1 MSRAGRCV
9 AALLLL
15 AAGCG
20 PVRPPAAA
28 PSGPSALWP
37 APAADPVPAPRD
49 LVLVVPGAGGS
60 QRDLSIA
67 VTATEARPAT
77 AGFQV
82 RAWLQ
87 QRDLQPSQIARQR
100 RAVTDLMHWE
110 VDGDGARIRLRAV
123 VQSPEQARQPAVTER
138 LVVEADLD
146 PAAGPPT
153 GITRIHSQPPWR
165 RTDLPLP
172 GRLAAGPAT
181 VAHEIQSGSGPVQ
194 RHERVVT
201 AWLSREPQ
209 AVPGG
214 PWSRSGDGRIAI
226 GMDGTIEAV
235 LADRPTDAGEGPHA
249 RRLLAAPVPGRFAGI
264 ALDYEG
270 PAAVP
275 VPVRLVVHLRSGGR
289 WSAAS
294 VPLAAGARRVWLPA
308 SAFSDGSAVLRDL
321 DGVGIGLTSGHGAG
335 LVRMRIV
342 AIEPWRAVP
351 AAPAELTVA
360 ADPAT
365 TRVRNGVATIGPG
378 LFGVHA
384 VGPTP
389 AASAAALRGLG
400 IGSVR
405 VIEHT
410 GFAPLTGPPG
420 RDGARS
426 TVDAVGC
433 DPADTVDCWAHGLLS
448 FPPWGSGTTAFIAR
462 MRAFGESVGRHG
474 PAAGV
479 TRWEVFNEP
488 FMWAR
493 HINLPDG
500 RLRDPTQHGYLP
512 MGLSAQVY
520 IDSFRAAADG
530 ARGSG
535 IRLGGPSSAELAAD
549 DWRHLEGFVLPI
561 VRGAGDDLAFVAE
574 HHYQGDPRAFA
585 AQFAVLQA
593 AVAPFRRTPLEVWN
607 TECNDL
613 EDRPGRLDTPEQVE
627 RAQVLARRRA
637 WYHVAEIAEHVAHGF
652 DHTRGRAIHALWQGR
667 LDEADA
673 AALRL
678 LRDLRG
684 APIAIDA
691 PAAVAAAG
699 ARGATTGSV
708 VVATR
713 AAATVRLPGLGRWA
727 VAAEALAVPADGLIG
742 ALPLAILP
750 TGGDPDPATGATAV
764 VRDGEDLVLTLPAHG
779 AVALRLADLPP
790 AAARHET
797 MAWAADAAGRGALW
811 RLAPG
816 SGLELALP
824 ALPAAGDRR
833 LVLVAEDLDP
843 GEAVAS
849 IGGMTVPLA
858 APPGG
863 LRVVHGRLPAGTAGT
878 IRIRTA
884 AGSDGWRLA
893 AIGVLVSDLR

>member
-1 MSRAGRCV
+1 MSRAGRCA

-20 PVRPPAAA
+20 PVRPPAVADAA
-28 PSGPSALWP
+28 PSPLWP
-37 APAADPVPAPRD
+37 LPADTAVPAAEQV
-49 LVLVVPGAGGS
+49 VLVVPGAGGAH
-60 QRDLSIA
+60 RDLSIA
-67 VTATEARPAT
+67 VTATAARPAT
-77 AGFQV
+77 TAFQV

-87 QRDLQPSQIARQR
+87 QRDLQPSQIARQQR
-100 RAVTDLMHWE
+100 LVSDVMRWE
-110 VDGDGARIRLRAV
+110 HQGDGWRIRLRSV
-123 VQSPEQARQPAVTER
+123 VRTPAQARQPAVVER
-138 LVVEADLD
+138 LVVEADLRPTAD
-146 PAAGPPT
+146 LPT
-153 GITRIHSQPPWR
+153 GITRVHSQPPWR
-165 RTDLPLP
+165 RTDVPLP
-172 GRLAAGPAT
+172 GRLAAGTAT
-181 VAHEIQSGSGPVQ
+181 IAHIIQTGDGP
-194 RHERVVT
+194 ERSTTRAIT
-201 AWLSREPQ
+201 AWLSVEP
-209 AVPGG
+209 VEIPGG

-226 GMDGTIEAV
+226 GDDGTIDAL
-235 LADRPTDAGEGPHA
+235 LADRPTDAGEGPVA
-249 RRLLAAPVPGRFAGI
+249 RRLLAQPVAGTFAGL
-264 ALDYEG
+264 AVAYDG
-270 PAAVP
+270 PASVP
-275 VPVRLVVHLRSGGR
+275 VPVRLGIHLRSGGR
-289 WSAAS
+289 WLATTL
-294 VPLAAGARRVWLPA
+294 PLAAGPHRIELPA
-308 SAFSDGSAVLRDL
+308 SAFAGEGGILQGI
-321 DGVGIGLTSGHGAG
+321 DGVGIGLTSGHGPGAVRLRIRSLEPLAAG
-335 LVRMRIV
+335 
-342 AIEPWRAVP
+342 P
-351 AAPAELTVA
+351 AAERTWTVA
-360 ADPAT
+360 VDPLR
-365 TRVRNGVATIGPG
+365 TRERNGVATLGPG

-384 VGPTP
+384 VGPAP
-389 AASAAALRGLG
+389 AASAAELRELA

-420 RDGARS
+420 RDGAKA
-426 TVDAVGC
+426 TVAATGG

-448 FPPWGSGTTAFIAR
+448 FPPWGSGTAAFIAR

-479 TRWEVFNEP
+479 VRWEVFNEP

-500 RLRDPTQHGYLP
+500 PLRDPTQHGYLP

-613 EDRPGRLDTPEQVE
+613 EDRPGRLDTPERLE
-627 RAQVLARRRA
+627 RAQTLARRRA
-637 WYHVAEIAEHVAHGF
+637 WYHVAEIAEHIAHGF

-678 LRDLRG
+678 LRELRG
-684 APIAIDA
+684 APIAIAA
-691 PAAVAAAG
+691 PESVAAAG

-708 VVATR
+708 VVAAR
-713 AAATVRLPGLGRWA
+713 SAGTVRLPGLGRWT
-727 VAAEALAVPADGLIG
+727 VAAEALAVPADGLIA

-750 TGGDPDPATGATAV
+750 TGSDPDPAPGTTAI
-764 VRDGEDLVLTLPAHG
+764 VRDGDDLLLVLPAHG
-779 AVALRLADLPP
+779 AVALRLAELPP
-790 AAARHET
+790 PAVRRET
-797 MAWAADAAGRGALW
+797 MTWAADADGRGALW

-816 SGLELALP
+816 QGLELRLP
-824 ALPAAGDRR
+824 AIPEGPDRR
-833 LVLVAEDLDP
+833 LVVVAEDLQP
-843 GEAVAS
+843 GEAEAE
-849 IGGMTVPLA
+849 IGGVAVPLIPA
-858 APPGG
+858 AGG
-863 LRVVHGRLPAGTAGT
+863 LRVALLPITAGPVGM

-884 AGSDGWRLA
+884 AGADGWRLA
-893 AIGVLVSDLR
+893 AIGVLATAGP